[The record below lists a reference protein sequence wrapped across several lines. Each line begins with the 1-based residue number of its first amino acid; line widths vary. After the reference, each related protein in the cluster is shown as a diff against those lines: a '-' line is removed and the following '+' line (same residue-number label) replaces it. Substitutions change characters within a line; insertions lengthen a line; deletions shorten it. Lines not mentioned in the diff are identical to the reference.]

1 MRAKSKID
9 KDDTFVIQ
17 FFLSLFL
24 DFFVKEVFVLSAKA
38 YIFFMLIETED
49 DKKWK
54 KYMISVLAITE

>member
-1 MRAKSKID
+1 MRAKLKINKED
-9 KDDTFVIQ
+9 FFLFE

-38 YIFFMLIETED
+38 YIFYLLIETEE

-54 KYMISVLAITE
+54 NYLISILALAG